1 MVMAEVPYRL
11 VLPPAGIASDEACST
26 DKIDAKGS

>member
-11 VLPPAGIASDEACST
+11 VFPPAGIASLAACST
-26 DKIDAKGS
+26 DKIDANGS